1 MSIDNKDYSDS
12 EDFYTGGKGDKY
24 IKLTETDFIDTPFL
38 KVRVQLGE
46 IFASDEGEIMI
57 EWDEIFMSIMLSL
70 NGTYIQDS
78 SDTWEGW
85 SEEHK
90 CYMRQK
96 TPIYTNLHAMR
107 IINILTIDSTILTNV
122 KNQII
127 QSTDITELEF
137 INEQSNNKTIKLVSE
152 PIKKKSNIASK
163 KSIELLQE
171 QSNNPTIKLVTEP
184 IKKKSTI
191 RSKKSIKLL
200 QEQSNNPTIKLVTEP
215 IKKKSTKVVTKQ
227 KISTIEPEFDNN
239 TKLIKKSPI
248 KNKLNDTTIKKS
260 KVNIQLT
267 SQQHEIL
274 NHVCKVIK
282 PHVTVDE
289 YNKIYQSFHTNN
301 IF

>member
-184 IKKKSTI
+184 IKKKST
-191 RSKKSIKLL
+191 
-200 QEQSNNPTIKLVTEP
+200 
-215 IKKKSTKVVTKQ
+215 KVVTKQ